1 MGIKVR
7 IGNMPE
13 YTDFID
19 FLREKDAFCNE
30 RRAPN
35 SKRHYILY
43 FQASN
48 VISCTKF
55 QELGTGERKTI
66 VAKAMLCFNCLKSK
80 HRVADC
86 QSDQTCKIRGC
97 GRKHHSMLHP
107 VDTQQESIQQQTI
120 VPKPA
125 DQVEP
130 TEEGVS
136 KPKAT
141 TLCGSVGGVKRQ
153 VLLSTAEVL
162 MVGRDGITIKSRALL
177 DSGSDSN
184 IVTEKLAAKLKLQ
197 MQHVDLPISGLNNI
211 QTRVKYIVSTSII
224 SCVNQF
230 SSSILDFLVVPK
242 VTSNL
247 PVTDV
252 EYRSWPLPP
261 SIKLADPTFH
271 TPGEIDLII
280 GNEIFFDL
288 IKQGRL
294 RLGNETT
301 LTETELGWI
310 VGGSVRT
317 RKSKSSARVCQMSH
331 HDDMLNKTMRQFWEI
346 ENVDADSN
354 MSVTEVLVEEHY
366 IKTHSR
372 EENGRY
378 IVRLPFNECKKEL
391 GDSYE
396 IANRRLDK
404 LLITL
409 AKDPLKRE
417 QYFRFMAEYRSL
429 GHMEEI
435 NETTRDGYYLP
446 HHAVFK
452 TASSTTKIRVVFD
465 GSARTTTG
473 LSLNDIVCVGPTV
486 QSDLLSIILRF
497 CSHPIVLT
505 ADIPKMYRQVMLHK
519 DDRKYQ
525 KILWIDDNGMR
536 KVYELKTVTYGVA
549 SSPHHATRTLVQLA
563 TDDGGAFPLAEQVI
577 RNDSY
582 IDDFLTGGESAEVVV
597 NIYKELSSLLQ
608 RGGFGVHKFCTNDP
622 IIRQLQLRGYSN
634 DASTT
639 KRQVLSDIGR
649 LFDPLGFLGPI
660 ITSAK
665 LVMQDIW
672 RLGLNWDEELPKE
685 VLQEWIQFRRQLP
698 IVNQMHKERCVVPRD
713 TARVELHGYSDA
725 SKRAYGAVVY
735 TRCIALDGTISVKL
749 IATNNPADVISRG
762 ALPEELLYNVL
773 WWKGSPNLQQ
783 AMPRMDEPEMIAEI
797 PELRSRTVLAAVG
810 GDDSIP
816 LNRVSD
822 YRKLLRSWAY
832 VMRFIAIVRFKK
844 REVSNI
850 SATEMAN
857 AERVIFS
864 VVQGQVFGDLL
875 KKLQE
880 ESMIRHSLSNLA
892 LFIGQDGLI
901 RVGGLLKYSAIPYDG
916 RHQVLLPE
924 RHHVT
929 VSLIRKLHEEHH
941 HVGQGGLLA
950 IVRECYWPL
959 RAKSIIK
966 RIISGCQ
973 TCAKYRPNISSQ
985 FMGNLPEHRVNQA
998 PVFSRVG
1005 GQRSIYTTFKHVKNG
1020 MARYVTSALEHWLC
1034 WSMRTFPHSSGVEE
1048 ELWLFILVTMVRFE

>member
-1 MGIKVR
+1 
-7 IGNMPE
+7 
-13 YTDFID
+13 
-19 FLREKDAFCNE
+19 
-30 RRAPN
+30 
-35 SKRHYILY
+35 
-43 FQASN
+43 
-48 VISCTKF
+48 
-55 QELGTGERKTI
+55 
-66 VAKAMLCFNCLKSK
+66 
-80 HRVADC
+80 
-86 QSDQTCKIRGC
+86 
-97 GRKHHSMLHP
+97 
-107 VDTQQESIQQQTI
+107 
-120 VPKPA
+120 
-125 DQVEP
+125 
-130 TEEGVS
+130 
-136 KPKAT
+136 
-141 TLCGSVGGVKRQ
+141 
-153 VLLSTAEVL
+153 
-162 MVGRDGITIKSRALL
+162 
-177 DSGSDSN
+177 
-184 IVTEKLAAKLKLQ
+184 
-197 MQHVDLPISGLNNI
+197 
-211 QTRVKYIVSTSII
+211 
-224 SCVNQF
+224 
-230 SSSILDFLVVPK
+230 
-242 VTSNL
+242 
-247 PVTDV
+247 
-252 EYRSWPLPP
+252 
-261 SIKLADPTFH
+261 
-271 TPGEIDLII
+271 
-280 GNEIFFDL
+280 
-288 IKQGRL
+288 
-294 RLGNETT
+294 
-301 LTETELGWI
+301 
-310 VGGSVRT
+310 
-317 RKSKSSARVCQMSH
+317 
-331 HDDMLNKTMRQFWEI
+331 
-346 ENVDADSN
+346 
-354 MSVTEVLVEEHY
+354 
-366 IKTHSR
+366 
-372 EENGRY
+372 
-378 IVRLPFNECKKEL
+378 
-391 GDSYE
+391 
-396 IANRRLDK
+396 
-404 LLITL
+404 
-409 AKDPLKRE
+409 
-417 QYFRFMAEYRSL
+417 
-429 GHMEEI
+429 
-435 NETTRDGYYLP
+435 
-446 HHAVFK
+446 
-452 TASSTTKIRVVFD
+452 
-465 GSARTTTG
+465 
-473 LSLNDIVCVGPTV
+473 
-486 QSDLLSIILRF
+486 
-497 CSHPIVLT
+497 
-505 ADIPKMYRQVMLHK
+505 
-519 DDRKYQ
+519 
-525 KILWIDDNGMR
+525 MR

-622 IIRQLQLRGYSN
+622 TVLNNIPEELRESYVSYSFEDTGINNTIKTLGLIWNPLEDYFTFFVHPISN

-749 IATNNPADVISRG
+749 IASKSRVAPIKPMTIPRLKLCGAKLLAELVKKIAVTMKINFDEVNLWCDSSIVLCWLRKPPSALNQFVSNRVAAIVEMTQGYKWHYVQSANNPADVISRG
-762 ALPEELLYNVL
+762 ALPEELLYNVP

-816 LNRVSD
+816 MNRVSD

-880 ESMIRHSLSNLA
+880 GSMKRHSLSNLA

-901 RVGGLLKYSAIPYDG
+901 RVGGRLKYSAIPYDG

-966 RIISGCQ
+966 RIIAGCQ

-985 FMGNLPEHRVNQA
+985 FMGNLPECQ
-998 PVFSRVG
+998 SST
-1005 GQRSIYTTFKHVKNG
+1005 SILSSWCG
-1020 MARYVTSALEHWLC
+1020 LC
-1034 WSMRTFPHSSGVEE
+1034 KTIFVEA
-1048 ELWLFILVTMVRFE
+1048 